1 MAQKVRGGEMIEQRI
16 PLRKT
21 GPTSPDEMI
30 HTEENGVRRKF
41 LYWKD
46 TGRRKEIFDAP
57 ARIGTELDGAKSPEQ
72 VPSRLPVS
80 GTSRRSSRLQKLRRA
95 FEDVRKAYKNMEPYK

>member
-1 MAQKVRGGEMIEQRI
+1 MAQKPCGGEMIEQRI

-46 TGRRKEIFDAP
+46 SGRRKEIFDAP
-57 ARIGTELDGAKSPEQ
+57 ARIGTELDGAKSRQ
-72 VPSRLPVS
+72 VSPSRSPAKA
-80 GTSRRSSRLQKLRRA
+80 SRRSSRLQKLEHA